1 MDSWAQCSRI
11 ACCRQCNPA
20 DFHRVR
26 DRVMGDIV
34 NLRKFRK
41 QAKKREDAEH
51 AAANRIVHGRS
62 KAEREMDDKR
72 TNKLH
77 RHLDAHKIDSGDV

>member
-1 MDSWAQCSRI
+1 
-11 ACCRQCNPA
+11 
-20 DFHRVR
+20 
-26 DRVMGDIV
+26 MGDIV

-41 QAKKREDAEH
+41 QARKREDAEN

>member
-1 MDSWAQCSRI
+1 M
-11 ACCRQCNPA
+11 QCNPA
-20 DFHRVR
+20 DFTESGQSEVLE
-26 DRVMGDIV
+26 MGEIV

-62 KAEREMDDKR
+62 KAEREIDERR
-72 TNKLH
+72 TSKLH

>member
-1 MDSWAQCSRI
+1 
-11 ACCRQCNPA
+11 
-20 DFHRVR
+20 
-26 DRVMGDIV
+26 MGEIV

-41 QAKKREDAEH
+41 QAKKRDETER

-62 KAEREMDDKR
+62 RAARELDDKR

-77 RHLDAHKIDSGDV
+77 RHLDGHRIDSGDA

>member
-1 MDSWAQCSRI
+1 MLHAMQSR
-11 ACCRQCNPA
+11 RFSQGP
-20 DFHRVR
+20 
-26 DRVMGDIV
+26 DRVKFEMGDIV

-41 QAKKREDAEH
+41 QARKREDAEN

>member
-1 MDSWAQCSRI
+1 MK
-11 ACCRQCNPA
+11 CNPA
-20 DFHRVR
+20 DFTESGQSEVLE
-26 DRVMGDIV
+26 MGDIV

-41 QAKKREDAEH
+41 QAKKREDAER

-62 KAEREMDDKR
+62 KAEREIDEKR
-72 TNKLH
+72 TNKLS

>member
-1 MDSWAQCSRI
+1 M
-11 ACCRQCNPA
+11 QCNPA
-20 DFHRVR
+20 GFHRVR
-26 DRVMGDIV
+26 DSDGRHRH
-34 NLRKFRK
+34 LRKFRK